1 MFAYPQQAAFGRKV
15 PKTKIYQHAS
25 PTKRVRDLFVSQIDR
40 IIWDYK
46 LAPETINLPARPGV
60 AEIQIFTIHLRSEA
74 LHEDVLRCI
83 DKSVIHP
90 IFFRLR
96 HGDRIRHAAA
106 HKRPSDSD
114 ASKCVVG
121 DYYFTDWT
129 GADSTESKPALPV
142 ALDLTSL
149 YAAMLRQLFPHPA
162 RDGESLH
169 AQVERLAQLRQK
181 QREAHK
187 IEAALRR
194 EKQFNRKVEL
204 NTCLRDLQQAI
215 DELKSAHF

>member
-15 PKTKIYQHAS
+15 PKIKIYQHAA
-25 PTKRVRDLFVSQIDR
+25 PTRRVRDLFVSQVDSIV
-40 IIWDYK
+40 WDYK

-74 LHEDVLRCI
+74 LHEDILRCI

-90 IFFRLR
+90 IFFRLH
-96 HGDRIRHAAA
+96 HGDRIRHTAA

-114 ASKCVVG
+114 TSKCVVG

-129 GADSTESKPALPV
+129 GADSTESSRANPVLPV
-142 ALDLTSL
+142 ALDLASL
-149 YAAMLRQLFPHPA
+149 YATMLRQLIPHPA
-162 RDGESLH
+162 RDRESLQ
-169 AQVERLAQLRQK
+169 AQVERLSILRGK
-181 QREAHK
+181 QREAEK
-187 IEAALRR
+187 IESALHR

-204 NTCLRDLQQAI
+204 NTRLRDLQ
-215 DELKSAHF
+215 